1 MRYCL
6 VNILLLQPYPTTSSQ
21 LFSHYIKKYDFILR
35 NAGHQCTPVLVPTLV
50 SPTENL
56 AKCRWTGARGSVA
69 LAAWQWVPSPHSLLN
84 CKPIESNY
92 QLETEQRA
100 RLKSTTLSSEEDC
113 HSASPLHSKIKK
125 KKKEKAIRKERRTR
139 LKEAMREREE
149 QLEGP
154 TFIPL
159 TLPHPLPVSEP
170 SRAPPQPW
178 QQIQG
183 VLTRNW
189 QPERQVTLI
198 HRKWQCQLWY
208 KYLILYCTASDLIK
222 GIMHLIRLKL
232 D

>member
-1 MRYCL
+1 MPLNWCQRFCS
-6 VNILLLQPYPTTSSQ
+6 VSS
-21 LFSHYIKKYDFILR
+21 
-35 NAGHQCTPVLVPTLV
+35 
-50 SPTENL
+50 
-56 AKCRWTGARGSVA
+56 
-69 LAAWQWVPSPHSLLN
+69 LAAWPPPPLSLLN

-100 RLKSTTLSSEEDC
+100 RLKSTTLSSEEGR
-113 HSASPLHSKIKK
+113 HSASPLHR
-125 KKKEKAIRKERRTR
+125 KKKEAIRNKRRTR

-149 QLEGP
+149 LLEGP

-170 SRAPPQPW
+170 SRAPLQPW
-178 QQIQG
+178 QRIQG